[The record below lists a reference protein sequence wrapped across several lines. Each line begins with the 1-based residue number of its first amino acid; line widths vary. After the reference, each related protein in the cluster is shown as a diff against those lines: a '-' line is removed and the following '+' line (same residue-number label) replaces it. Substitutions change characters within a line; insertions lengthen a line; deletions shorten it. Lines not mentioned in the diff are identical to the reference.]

1 MKLLKYLNLPKD
13 LEEHSKYVIKTLLSP
28 CEVMFITELFYFGVG
43 NKMNFDRCR
52 RSIQLLIDQIIYNN
66 KTKINEELDI
76 FMFLIIFKLLDT
88 KVYNKFLLIHDT
100 NRKIKTYN
108 LALQSLDYFNSKSLL
123 KDYLKTNLVGGKV
136 YFFKNK
142 LLMYK
147 FRLIIKVI
155 VIFLSMYKKVLLKNK
170 NETKRKRKRWFNF

>member
-13 LEEHSKYVIKTLLSP
+13 LEEHSTYIIKTLLSP

-52 RSIQLLIDQIIYNN
+52 RSIQLIIDQIIYNN

-88 KVYNKFLLIHDT
+88 KVYNKFLLNHDN

-108 LALQSLDYFNSKSLL
+108 LALQSLDYFNSDSLL
-123 KDYLKTNLVGGKV
+123 KDYLKTNLVSGKV

-147 FRLIIKVI
+147 SRLIIKI
-155 VIFLSMYKKVLLKNK
+155 IIIFLTMYKKVLLKNK